1 MAAPDKRPDISALF
15 ADGREIDQAVRRGA
29 RAAVLRHKAAGQPVA
44 VWKDGR
50 AIELPADEV
59 LREQRQYAAAGVDIA
74 ARSRFAAGLPGILAQ
89 ARRPEVLSDAGPF
102 SGLFRLG
109 DRYHDP
115 VLAASADGIGTK
127 VKVHLAAGRLDL
139 CGPDILGH
147 SVNDILACGAEPLFF
162 LDYIAG
168 NGLTNDQ
175 KTTLVEGVARACAD
189 AGCALLGG
197 ETADMPD
204 VYALG
209 EFDLAGFM
217 VGVVER
223 DRVID
228 GSKVAA
234 GDLLFGIPSSGLH
247 TNGFSLARK
256 VLNIADGEPLEET
269 RQRLEERPTLLG
281 GESLGEALLAT
292 HRPYYQQVAPIL
304 DRVHGIA
311 HITGGGYTENV
322 PRILPPGV
330 TAVFDTLAWP
340 VPPVFRLIQ
349 QRGEISSEEMYEVF
363 NMGIGLVLIVDP
375 EDAAAVEAA
384 IPEALRIGQ
393 VVPATGRRVELRG
406 I

>member
-1 MAAPDKRPDISALF
+1 MT
-15 ADGREIDQAVRRGA
+15 ERRA
-29 RAAVLRHKAAGQPVA
+29 
-44 VWKDGR
+44 
-50 AIELPADEV
+50 
-59 LREQRQYAAAGVDIA
+59 YAAAGVDIA

-109 DRYHDP
+109 EKYRDP

-127 VKVHLAAGRLDL
+127 VKLQLAAGRLDL

-175 KTTLVEGVARACAD
+175 KTTLVEGVARACAE

-204 VYALG
+204 VYAEG
-209 EFDLAGFM
+209 EFDLAGFI

-223 DRVID
+223 DRIID
-228 GSKVAA
+228 GSKVVA
-234 GDLLFGIPSSGLH
+234 GDVLLGIPSSGLH

-256 VLNIADGEPLEET
+256 VLDVANGETREET
-269 RQRLEERPTLLG
+269 LRRLDERPTLLG
-281 GESLGEALLAT
+281 GQTLGEALLAT
-292 HRPYYQQVAPIL
+292 HRPYRKELAPVL
-304 DRVHGIA
+304 DRIHGIA

-322 PRILPPGV
+322 PRILAPGLA
-330 TAVFDTLAWP
+330 AVFNTRSWA
-340 VPPVFRLIQ
+340 VPPIFQLIQ
-349 QRGEISSEEMYEVF
+349 QRGKIATEEMYEVF
-363 NMGIGLVLIVDP
+363 NMGIGLVLMVAR
-375 EDAAAVEAA
+375 EDVEAVRQA
-384 IPEALRIGQ
+384 IPETTEVGQ
-393 VVPATGRRVELRG
+393 VVEARGRRVELSG
-406 I
+406 L

>member
-1 MAAPDKRPDISALF
+1 MT
-15 ADGREIDQAVRRGA
+15 
-29 RAAVLRHKAAGQPVA
+29 
-44 VWKDGR
+44 
-50 AIELPADEV
+50 
-59 LREQRQYAAAGVDIA
+59 EQRAYAAAGVDIA

-109 DRYHDP
+109 DKYRDP

-127 VKVHLAAGRLDL
+127 VKLQLAAGRLDL
-139 CGPDILGH
+139 CGADILGH

-168 NGLTNDQ
+168 NGLTNEQ
-175 KTTLVEGVARACAD
+175 KTTLVEGVARACAE

-204 VYALG
+204 VYAEG
-209 EFDLAGFM
+209 DFDLAGFI

-223 DRVID
+223 DRIID

-234 GDLLFGIPSSGLH
+234 GDVLLGIASSGLH

-256 VLNIADGEPLEET
+256 ALNVADGESRDET
-269 RQRLEERPTLLG
+269 LRRLDERPALLG
-281 GESLGEALLAT
+281 GQSLGGALLAT
-292 HRPYYQQVAPIL
+292 HRPYYKELAPVF

-322 PRILPPGV
+322 PRILPPDL
-330 TAVFDTLAWP
+330 TAVFETRSWA
-340 VPPVFRLIQ
+340 VPPIFQLIQ
-349 QRGEISSEEMYEVF
+349 QRGEIAAEEMYEVF
-363 NMGIGLVLIVDP
+363 NMGIGLVLMVDR
-375 EDAAAVEAA
+375 EDVEAVRAA
-384 IPEALRIGQ
+384 IPEAIDVGRI
-393 VVPATGRRVELRG
+393 VEATGRRVELRG
-406 I
+406 L